1 MKILFF
7 QNYVDINNMQLSSIV
22 SSNEKY
28 YKYFIG
34 YTSDDCR
41 ITRLF
46 IMLIIMASLK
56 YTALHAA

>member
-34 YTSDDCR
+34 YTGDDCR